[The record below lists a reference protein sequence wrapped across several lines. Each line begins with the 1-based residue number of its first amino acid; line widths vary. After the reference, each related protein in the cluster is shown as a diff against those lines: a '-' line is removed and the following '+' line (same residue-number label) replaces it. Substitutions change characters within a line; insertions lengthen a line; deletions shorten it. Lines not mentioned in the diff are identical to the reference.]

1 VEVVGLDFQVAL
13 QDIQTAVPT
22 NFLDDPEG
30 YPRRT
35 QGGQAGA
42 PETVGAGTGDVGLR
56 QGMAEN
62 PVVTAGVEVQRE
74 GHTQSAPG

>member
-30 YPRRT
+30 Y
-35 QGGQAGA
+35 
-42 PETVGAGTGDVGLR
+42 
-56 QGMAEN
+56 
-62 PVVTAGVEVQRE
+62 
-74 GHTQSAPG
+74 S